1 MNGKDR
7 SRAVI
12 IVLSFIGFI
21 VAAYLTYL
29 YYNKAETSFCV
40 TGSSCDIVRLS
51 GYSSIDGIPVSLI
64 GLIGYFGLFIIT
76 VSNIPDRIK
85 WLTLYFISLPGLV
98 FSIYLTYVEVFVLKA
113 ICSFCLLSAIVITA
127 IFILILFKKPI
138 VLRGKVSKIL
148 PISIFI
154 VIIVILGSL
163 FFKNSGELRATAA
176 NNYQVGLA
184 IHLRETGATMYG
196 SFQCPHCLAQ
206 KHFFGTAFKF
216 INYVECDPKG
226 ENADPSLCISKGV
239 TSYPTWE
246 IGGKFYLGAKSL
258 KELSRISGYNSD
270 NTEDQN

>member
-1 MNGKDR
+1 MNGKDK

-12 IVLSFIGFI
+12 MVLSFIGFI
-21 VAAYLTYL
+21 VGTYLTYL

-51 GYSSIDGIPVSLI
+51 AYSSIVGIPVSLI
-64 GLIGYFGLFIIT
+64 GLIGFFALFLIT
-76 VSNIPDRIK
+76 VSNISDRIK

-98 FSIYLTYVEVFVLKA
+98 FSIYLTYVEIFVLKA

-127 IFILILFKKPI
+127 IFIAVLFKKPI
-138 VLRGKVSKIL
+138 NIRVNVSKIL
-148 PISIFI
+148 PISIL
-154 VIIVILGSL
+154 IVILVISGSI
-163 FFKNSGELRATAA
+163 FFQSDGELRATTA
-176 NNYQVGLA
+176 NNYQVALA
-184 IHLRETGATMYG
+184 IHLREIGAAMYG

-226 ENADPSLCISKGV
+226 KNADPSLCISKGV

-246 IGGKFYLGAKSL
+246 IGGKYYLGAKSL
-258 KELSRISGYNSD
+258 KELARISGYSN
-270 NTEDQN
+270 EQKK

>member
-29 YYNKAETSFCV
+29 YYNQAETSFCI

-51 GYSSIDGIPVSLI
+51 GYSSIYGIPVSLI

-76 VSNIPDRIK
+76 VSNISDRIK
-85 WLTLYFISLPGLV
+85 WLTIYFISLPGLV
-98 FSIYLTYVEVFVLKA
+98 FSIYLTYVEVFVLNA
-113 ICSFCLLSAIVITA
+113 ICSFCLLSAIIITA

-138 VLRGKVSKIL
+138 DLRANVSKIL

-154 VIIVILGSL
+154 VILVILGSL
-163 FFKNSGELRATAA
+163 FFNNSGELKATTAT
-176 NNYQVGLA
+176 NYQLGLA
-184 IHLRETGATMYG
+184 IHLREIGATMYG
-196 SFQCPHCLAQ
+196 SFHCPHCLAQ
-206 KHFFGTAFKF
+206 KHFFGTAFNF

-226 ENADPSLCISKGV
+226 KNSNSSLCISKGV
-239 TSYPTWE
+239 TNYPTWE
-246 IGGKFYLGAKSL
+246 IGGKYYLGAKSL
-258 KELSRISGYNSD
+258 KELARISGYNYD
-270 NTEDQN
+270 NTQNQK